1 MMQQS
6 QLKRRLRNYLPSLPG
21 DIFKILVCLAFVF
34 PFYWMIVTSFKTYN
48 ESIITPPTLWPRDF
62 TFENFTN
69 IFEKEISFG
78 RYFQNSV
85 IVTAAIIVI
94 QLVVMVPA
102 AYAFAKR
109 SFPFKGILFGVVLVA
124 FMIPGQVTYIPIYL
138 MMAKAKLISSLWP
151 QILPFGANAFG
162 IFMLRQAFK
171 QVPDELLESARL
183 DSATEFQIVTRIML
197 PMAKA
202 ALITICLFS
211 FIGTWNSYFWP
222 LVMTNNDKFRP
233 LTMYIERV
241 QDADVGNKWN
251 QVMAANVLLVGPVLV
266 IYLFASQKI
275 IQAFTYN
282 GVK

>member
-1 MMQQS
+1 MQQL
-6 QLKRRLRNYLPSLPG
+6 QLKRRFVNYLPNLFSDLLKL
-21 DIFKILVCLAFVF
+21 ICVIVFVF
-34 PFYWMIVTSFKTYN
+34 PFYWMIVTSFKTYG
-48 ESIITPPTLWPRDF
+48 EAIQVPPTLWPKNF
-62 TFENFTN
+62 TFEAYVNIYNLGINFWDYA
-69 IFEKEISFG
+69 K
-78 RYFQNSV
+78 NSV
-85 IVTAAIIVI
+85 IVTAGVIVL
-94 QLVVMVPA
+94 QCLVMIPA

-109 SFPFKGILFGVVLVA
+109 QFAGKGIAWAVVISAL
-124 FMIPGQVTYIPIYL
+124 MIPGTCTYVPIYL
-138 MMAKAKLISSLWP
+138 MLAKAGLIPSLWP
-151 QILPFGANAFG
+151 QIIPHGCNVFG

-183 DSATEFQIVTRIML
+183 DSATEMQIVLRIML

-222 LVMTNNDKFRP
+222 LVMTNNDKYRP

-275 IQAFTYN
+275 IRAFTYN